1 MTKDDIINL
10 LTLQDTQAFRLKAM
24 RDTGIYKK
32 EPKGFRPRL
41 CEIYNKLSFYDLET
55 LFKLKEL

>member
-10 LTLQDTQAFRLKAM
+10 LTLQDTQSFRLKAM

-32 EPKGFRPRL
+32 EPKGFRSRL
-41 CEIYNKLSFYDLET
+41 YEIYNKLSFYDLET
-55 LFKLKEL
+55 LLKLKDI

>member
-10 LTLQDTQAFRLKAM
+10 LTLQDTQCFRLKSF

-32 EPKGFRPRL
+32 EPKGFRSTL
-41 CEIYNKLSFYDLET
+41 YKIYNELSFHDLET